1 MNWDDLKNSLQQPEF
16 WPEPGDVEVIETHI
30 SGIFLVGERAYKV
43 KKPVD
48 LGFVNFTTL
57 EQRKHFCEEELR
69 LNRRLAP
76 DLYLGMCCLTE
87 STNGAEFEGE
97 GTAIEYAVE
106 MERFDQDS
114 LMIHAE
120 EAGELNHTHMDQLA
134 ELIADFHAEC
144 PTAPDDEP
152 YGEPES
158 VCQPVEENFRHLLH
172 EDLPPELHDR
182 LSKLQAWSR
191 DEHDHLRDTLAERK
205 AEGCVRECHGDMH
218 LGNMI
223 LENETITIFDCI
235 EFNDSFRW
243 IDVLSEVAFCTMD
256 LADRGHPELARHFL
270 NRYLEITGDYAGL
283 PVLPYYL
290 CYRAMVRAKVTWL
303 RIQQHPG
310 EEEEETLWTELK
322 EYIALAEQYAFQ
334 RKPLL
339 IVMHGVSGTG
349 KSYGGEQIV
358 HELGAI
364 RIRSDV
370 ERKRLANQIL
380 EEEDDAEEIDLYD
393 PAMTA
398 STYGCLHF
406 LAGIGLE
413 AGFTILLDATYLKSS
428 FRNDALLVAKAR
440 NVPVRI
446 LHLIAEEDTLRQ
458 RILTR
463 QNQGDDAS
471 DADLTILN
479 MQLKKREPLN
489 EAEREITIDVQTE
502 QTECWQRVIEN
513 FKSSNLT

>member
-1 MNWDDLKNSLQQPEF
+1 MNWDELTKSLQQPGF

-57 EQRKHFCEEELR
+57 KRRKHFCEEELR

-76 DLYLGMCCLTE
+76 DLYLDMCRLTDSE
-87 STNGAEFEGE
+87 NGPEFEGE
-97 GTAIEYAVE
+97 GSVIEYAVE

-120 EAGELNHTHMDQLA
+120 QEGELTFEHMDQLA
-134 ELIADFHAEC
+134 ELIADFHANC
-144 PTAPDDEP
+144 PTAPEDEP
-152 YGEPES
+152 FGEAES
-158 VCQPVEENFRHLLH
+158 VCLPVEENFRHLLH
-172 EDLPPELHDR
+172 ENLPDDLHER
-182 LSKLQAWSR
+182 LSKLQGWSR
-191 DEHDHLRDTLAERK
+191 DEHERLHDTFAERK

-223 LENETITIFDCI
+223 LEDDRITIFDCI

-243 IDVLSEVAFCTMD
+243 IDVLSEVAFCAMD
-256 LADRGHPELARHFL
+256 LADRGHPELAHHFL

-303 RIQQHPG
+303 RLQQHPG
-310 EEEEETLWTELK
+310 SEEEETLWTELK
-322 EYIALAEQYAFQ
+322 EYIALAEQYAFHRHPQ
-334 RKPLL
+334 L

-349 KSYGGEQIV
+349 KSFGSKQLV
-358 HELGAI
+358 HALGAI

-370 ERKRLANQIL
+370 ERKRLAAQII
-380 EEEDDAEEIDLYD
+380 DDDDEAEEVDLYD

-413 AGFTILLDATYLKSS
+413 AGFPILLDATYLKSS
-428 FRNDALLVAKAR
+428 FRTDALQVGDSHQ
-440 NVPVRI
+440 VPVRI
-446 LHLIAEEDTLRQ
+446 LHLTAKNETLRQ
-458 RILTR
+458 RILAR
-463 QNQGDDAS
+463 QDEGADPS
-471 DADLTILN
+471 DADLTILQ
-479 MQLKKREPLN
+479 MQLKNRDPLTN
-489 EAEREITIDVQTE
+489 AERDRSIEVDTE
-502 QTECWQRVIEN
+502 QPDCWQRVIET
-513 FKSSNLT
+513 LQP

>member
-1 MNWDDLKNSLQQPEF
+1 MNWDDLKKSLQQPGF

-30 SGIFLVGERAYKV
+30 SAVFLVGDRAYKV

-57 EQRKHFCEEELR
+57 AQRKHFCAEELR

-76 DLYLGMCCLTE
+76 DLYLDVCEITQSE
-87 STNGAEFEGE
+87 SGPQFEGE
-97 GTAIEYAVE
+97 GEVIEYAVE

-120 EAGELNHTHMDQLA
+120 RAGKLTFAHMDQLA
-134 ELIADFHAEC
+134 ELVADFHAEC
-144 PTAPDDEP
+144 PTAPEDEP
-152 YGEPES
+152 FGEPES
-158 VCQPVEENFRHLLH
+158 VCLPVEENFRHLLH
-172 EDLPPELHDR
+172 EHLPDDLRQR
-182 LSKLQAWSR
+182 LVKIRDWTKSEHQRLQQTFT
-191 DEHDHLRDTLAERK
+191 DRK
-205 AEGCVRECHGDMH
+205 AEGFVRECHGDMH

-223 LENETITIFDCI
+223 LEDDRITIFDCI

-256 LADRGHPELARHFL
+256 LTDRGHPELAHHFL

-310 EEEEETLWTELK
+310 GHEEEVLWTELK
-322 EYIALAEQYAFQ
+322 EYIALAEQYAFDRHPQ
-334 RKPLL
+334 L

-349 KSYGGEQIV
+349 KSFGGEQIV
-358 HELGAI
+358 QELGTI

-370 ERKRLANQIL
+370 ERKRLGAQIL
-380 EEEDDAEEIDLYD
+380 DEDNEAEGIDLYD
-393 PAMTA
+393 PAMTV

-406 LAGIGLE
+406 LAEIGLK
-413 AGFTILLDATYLKSS
+413 AGFSILLDATYLKES
-428 FRNDALLVAKAR
+428 FRTQALQVADKVG
-440 NVPVRI
+440 VPVHI
-446 LHLIAEEDTLRQ
+446 LNLTADDEILRQ
-458 RILTR
+458 RIRAR
-463 QNQGDDAS
+463 QTFGGDPS
-471 DADLTILN
+471 DADTKVLD
-479 MQLKKREPLN
+479 MQLKSRECLTS
-489 EAEREITIDVQTE
+489 AEMSLSIDVDTGQTD
-502 QTECWQRVIEN
+502 CWQQVIEK
-513 FKSSNLT
+513 FKP